1 MESIEPGALVIVH
14 CRDPREKM
22 WGVLLRL
29 DGVGLVLRGLD
40 LDSVE
45 DWLRQE
51 RDGQQPL
58 IAPSTCFLPTHR
70 ITRVDL
76 DESRAAVPSYADR
89 FAEACGGDVREA
101 LMGER
106 R

>member
-1 MESIEPGALVIVH
+1 MEAIAAGELVIVH

-29 DGVGLVLRGLD
+29 DAVGLVLRGLD

-51 RDGQQPL
+51 WSGQQPL
-58 IAPSTCFLPTHR
+58 IAPSTFFIPTHR

-76 DESRAAVPSYADR
+76 DESQTAVATFADR
-89 FAEACGGDVREA
+89 FAEACGRDVREA
-101 LMGER
+101 LMGHR
-106 R
+106 P

>member
-1 MESIEPGALVIVH
+1 VQEIDVGALVIIH

-29 DGVGLVLRGLD
+29 DAVGLVLRGLG
-40 LDSVE
+40 LDTVE

-51 RDGQQPL
+51 RSGGGGL
-58 IAPSTCFLPTHR
+58 IAPSTCFIPTHR
-70 ITRVDL
+70 IARVDL
-76 DESRAAVPSYADR
+76 DESGTAVASFGDR
-89 FAEACGGDVREA
+89 FAEACGRDVREA
-101 LMGER
+101 LMGDR